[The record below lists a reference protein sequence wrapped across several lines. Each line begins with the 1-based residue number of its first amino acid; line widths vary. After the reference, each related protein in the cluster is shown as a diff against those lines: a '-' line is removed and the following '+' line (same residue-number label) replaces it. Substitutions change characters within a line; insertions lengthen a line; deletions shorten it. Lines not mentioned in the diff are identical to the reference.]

1 VISLTDDVCGG
12 AILDIDSVSVLDVVF
27 MLGVV
32 TRNCSAEIANLG
44 AFFVTHSR
52 SNAFLTPYV
61 LMACKPVE
69 ARERLP
75 SKVKVDMLKAS
86 HGSCRRRRDGN
97 HLRSLRLGL
106 GLFSLRFSAFIFLA
120 PFVIGVSAKQ
130 VDKQC

>member
-69 ARERLP
+69 ARERLAVEGKSGHVESEP
-75 SKVKVDMLKAS
+75 RIVSAPP
-86 HGSCRRRRDGN
+86 RRKPPAEPAAWIGI
-97 HLRSLRLGL
+97 
-106 GLFSLRFSAFIFLA
+106 IFLT
-120 PFVIGVSAKQ
+120 I
-130 VDKQC
+130 

>member
-1 VISLTDDVCGG
+1 VSSITDDFCGG
-12 AILDIDSVSVLDVVF
+12 AILDIDAVSVLDVVF

-69 ARERLP
+69 ARERLAVEGKSGHVENEP
-75 SKVKVDMLKAS
+75 RIVSTPP
-86 HGSCRRRRDGN
+86 RRKPPAEPAAWIGI
-97 HLRSLRLGL
+97 
-106 GLFSLRFSAFIFLA
+106 IFLT
-120 PFVIGVSAKQ
+120 I
-130 VDKQC
+130 

>member
-12 AILDIDSVSVLDVVF
+12 ANLDIDSVSVLDVVF

-69 ARERLP
+69 ARERLAVEGKSGHVESEP
-75 SKVKVDMLKAS
+75 RIVSAPP
-86 HGSCRRRRDGN
+86 RRKPPAEPAAWIGI
-97 HLRSLRLGL
+97 
-106 GLFSLRFSAFIFLA
+106 IFLT
-120 PFVIGVSAKQ
+120 I
-130 VDKQC
+130 